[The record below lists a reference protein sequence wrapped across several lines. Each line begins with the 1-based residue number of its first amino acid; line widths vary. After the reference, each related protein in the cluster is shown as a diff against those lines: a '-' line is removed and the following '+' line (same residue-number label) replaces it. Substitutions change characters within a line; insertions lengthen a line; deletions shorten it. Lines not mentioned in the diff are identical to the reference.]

1 MSEQGGGKRV
11 VIALDGPAGSGK
23 STVASILAEK
33 LGFIHADSGAIYRT
47 LTLACMERFGA
58 GDSAEDFGQR
68 LAAERFKPEQ
78 LGVDV
83 RLHEG
88 RQCNLLEGV
97 DVGARIRT
105 PDVTARIRYIADLR
119 PCRDVVNGL
128 LRSFSRQANLVVD
141 GRDIGSVVF
150 PDSPFK
156 FYLDASVRVR
166 AERRQVDFQKQGGA
180 LSVEKL
186 EQDIAARDEQDR
198 ARPFGALCQAPD
210 AILID
215 TSSLTPEAVVHR
227 LLSHLQIQF

>member
-1 MSEQGGGKRV
+1 MTELRGRKGA

-23 STVASILAEK
+23 STVASILAER

-58 GDSAEDFGQR
+58 GDSPEDFGQR

-88 RQCNLLEGV
+88 RQCNLLNAV

-105 PDVTARIRYIADLR
+105 PEVTARIRYIADLR
-119 PCRDVVNGL
+119 PCREAVNGL

-150 PDSPFK
+150 PESPFK

-166 AERRQVDFQKQGGA
+166 AERRLVDFQKQGGA
-180 LSVEKL
+180 VTIETL
-186 EQDIAARDEQDR
+186 EQDIAARDAQDR
-198 ARPFGALCQAPD
+198 ARPFGALCQAAD